1 MSGKQMSSSQKNSI
15 APHAKDIDLTKLKFK
30 PPVVNKH
37 GAPRVDINGPT
48 VFQLP
53 LARTPFG
60 VNHYTWDKK
69 PVVGTRKNMSL
80 ECSDEESVEFFTK
93 LDNLMIDMGCAHP
106 EWFKKKKSI
115 SRDAVETFYRKCLQE
130 SKGDYPPSVRVKVIE
145 GESEG
150 NNTIIREV
158 YTAEGDSEES
168 YDIGNSY
175 NIVPNTDV
183 MCVIRIASVWFVAR
197 HDFAQ
202 HCFATKRR
210 VCPAI
215 SPCGLDAY

>member
-1 MSGKQMSSSQKNSI
+1 
-15 APHAKDIDLTKLKFK
+15 
-30 PPVVNKH
+30 
-37 GAPRVDINGPT
+37 
-48 VFQLP
+48 
-53 LARTPFG
+53 
-60 VNHYTWDKK
+60 
-69 PVVGTRKNMSL
+69 
-80 ECSDEESVEFFTK
+80 
-93 LDNLMIDMGCAHP
+93 MIDMGCAHP

-150 NNTIIREV
+150 KNTIIREV

-175 NIVPNTDV
+175 TIVPNTDV

-202 HCFATKRR
+202 HCYHTLMWIRCLLMCFVLNFVCQGGSYGLSLTAKDILAWPPTKQEDTFPFQLPFKIKKRKR
-210 VCPAI
+210 GGTDDNEIDVKKMCAEPQGI
-215 SPCGLDAY
+215 MPKDEVPFNGGLTEEIEAN